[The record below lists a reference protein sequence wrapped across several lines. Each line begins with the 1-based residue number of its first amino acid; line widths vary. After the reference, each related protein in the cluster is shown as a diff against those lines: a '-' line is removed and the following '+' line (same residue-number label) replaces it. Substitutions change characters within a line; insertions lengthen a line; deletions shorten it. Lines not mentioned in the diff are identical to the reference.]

1 MSYELDEAATR
12 RLQDYFGQ
20 IGEILGDRRRRAS
33 FAIYAFGILGDGER
47 KSAEPIAA
55 RACAGP
61 ESAEAMHTQMLTFL
75 SRSNWEDE
83 PVRRLAIGYALGAM
97 QRREEIRAWIVDDT
111 GFLKQGRHSVGVQR
125 QYTGSAGKTTNCQ
138 IGVSL
143 TACTATEQLPLDM
156 QLYLPESWTGDPIR
170 RKRARIPDD
179 VIFRPK
185 WRIALDMI
193 EAAVQAG
200 FPVGV
205 LLGDA
210 AYGNVAEFRDG
221 VHSAGLDYAVD
232 VQSTT
237 VVRRVFKNGR
247 EGKAQSLFELAR
259 SLPRKAFRKVTWRE
273 GTRKTL
279 WSRFA
284 RMRVRVQHSDGQWR
298 GEQWLLIEWPESER
312 DPTHYVLAT
321 VPENTTRRQ
330 LVRIVKQRWRI
341 ERTYEDLKG
350 ELGLDHFE
358 GRSFPGWNH
367 HVTVVLCCYAFI
379 ISERVRHFPPTA
391 ERSSQTRTVSCAA

>member
-1 MSYELDEAATR
+1 MSYELDEGATR
-12 RLQDYFGQ
+12 RLQDFFGQ

-33 FAIYAFGILGDGER
+33 FAIYAFGILGEGER

-55 RACAGP
+55 RACADP
-61 ESAEAMHTQMLTFL
+61 ELADQMHNQMLTFL

-97 QRREEIRAWIVDDT
+97 QRREEIRTWIVDDT
-111 GFLKQGRHSVGVQR
+111 GFLKQGKHSVGVQR

-138 IGVSL
+138 IAVSL
-143 TACTATEQLPLDM
+143 TACTATEQLPIDM

-170 RKRARIPDD
+170 RKRTRIPDD
-179 VIFRPK
+179 VVFRPK

-247 EGKAQSLFELAR
+247 EGKAQSLFALAR

-284 RMRVRVQHSDGQWR
+284 RMRVGVQHSDGQWR
-298 GEQWLLIEWPESER
+298 AEQWLLIEWPQGER

-321 VPENTTRRQ
+321 VSENTTRRQ

-391 ERSSQTRTVSCAA
+391 DRSTQTRAVSCAA